1 MDTRPRYI
9 RRIHESDLCLEPNE
23 ASDLCPVFAPD
34 VLLARGWDRAFVT
47 VLDEATAEGAI
58 AVVAHK
64 AGAGLGALEIGWK
77 DGRHPSS

>member
-1 MDTRPRYI
+1 M
-9 RRIHESDLCLEPNE
+9 
-23 ASDLCPVFAPD
+23 
-34 VLLARGWDRAFVT
+34 T